1 MKTLLI
7 ALLSLVVG
15 FCAGVAV
22 TRPSLQKLRVELAA
36 KDAEQAKI
44 NAELAK
50 RNSEEDLAVKQLQLC
65 TSTLQTQN
73 ALLRQN
79 NQAIGDL
86 IKRKRKE

>member
-15 FCAGVAV
+15 FCIGVAV
-22 TRPSLQKLRVELAA
+22 MRPSLQKLR
-36 KDAEQAKI
+36 
-44 NAELAK
+44 AELATK
-50 RNSEEDLAVKQLQLC
+50 DDLRAKIIAEEDLAVKQLQLC

-79 NQAIGDL
+79 NQVMGDM
-86 IKRKRKE
+86 IRRKH

>member
-15 FCAGVAV
+15 FCVGVGV

-50 RNSEEDLAVKQLQLC
+50 RNAEEDLAVKQLQLC

>member
-15 FCAGVAV
+15 FCAGVGV
-22 TRPSLQKLRVELAA
+22 TRTSLQKLRAELAT
-36 KDAEQAKI
+36 KDDEQAKR

-50 RNSEEDLAVKQLQLC
+50 ISAEEELAVKQLQLC
-65 TSTLQTQN
+65 TATLQTQN

-79 NQAIGDL
+79 NQAMGDL
-86 IKRKRKE
+86 IRRKR

>member
-15 FCAGVAV
+15 FCAGVGV
-22 TRPSLQKLRVELAA
+22 TRPSLQKLRAELGA
-36 KDAEQAKI
+36 KDDEQAKR

-50 RNSEEDLAVKQLQLC
+50 RNAEEELAVKQLQLC
-65 TSTLQTQN
+65 TATLQTQN

-79 NQAIGDL
+79 NQAMSDL
-86 IKRKRKE
+86 IRRKR

>member
-15 FCAGVAV
+15 FCIGVGV
-22 TRPSLQKLRVELAA
+22 MRPSLQKLRVELAT
-36 KDAEQAKI
+36 KDDERARI
-44 NAELAK
+44 NAE
-50 RNSEEDLAVKQLQLC
+50 EVLAVKQLQLC

-79 NQAIGDL
+79 NQVMGDL
-86 IKRKRKE
+86 IRRKR

>member
-15 FCAGVAV
+15 FCIGVGV
-22 TRPSLQKLRVELAA
+22 MRPSLQKLRVELAT
-36 KDAEQAKI
+36 KDDERAKI
-44 NAELAK
+44 NAE
-50 RNSEEDLAVKQLQLC
+50 EVLAVKQLQLC

-79 NQAIGDL
+79 NQVMGDL
-86 IKRKRKE
+86 IRRKR

>member
-15 FCAGVAV
+15 FCAGVGV
-22 TRPSLQKLRVELAA
+22 TRPSLQKLRAELAA
-36 KDAEQAKI
+36 KDV
-44 NAELAK
+44 ELAK
-50 RNSEEDLAVKQLQLC
+50 RNAEEDLAVKQLQLC

-79 NQAIGDL
+79 NQAMGDL
-86 IKRKRKE
+86 IRRKR

>member
-15 FCAGVAV
+15 FCAGVGV
-22 TRPSLQKLRVELAA
+22 TRPSLQKLRVELAT
-36 KDAEQAKI
+36 KNDER
-44 NAELAK
+44 AK
-50 RNSEEDLAVKQLQLC
+50 RNAEEDLTVKQLQLC

-79 NQAIGDL
+79 NQMRADWIR
-86 IKRKRKE
+86 RKRKE

>member
-15 FCAGVAV
+15 FCAGVGV

-36 KDAEQAKI
+36 KDDERAKINAEQAKI
-44 NAELAK
+44 NAEEA
-50 RNSEEDLAVKQLQLC
+50 LAVKQLQLC

-79 NQAIGDL
+79 NQIMGDL
-86 IKRKRKE
+86 IRRKH